1 MKKLTLLS
9 VALTLLLNCF
19 AQRNTRTFDDYMQ
32 KSRKRLTGAF
42 IFLGTGAALTAG
54 GTALIVS
61 AANEEDDYYDDNW
74 DGKVIGGAAL
84 MVTGIALMGTSIP
97 FFIMS
102 HKYKKKAMNLA
113 FKTEKIQ
120 MPRLGKQGNQYYPA
134 LSLKI
139 NIGR

>member
-1 MKKLTLLS
+1 MKKFTLLS
-9 VALTLLLNCF
+9 IGLILILNCF
-19 AQRNTRTFDDYMQ
+19 AQRNTRTYDDYMQ
-32 KSRKRLTGAF
+32 KSRKRMVGACV
-42 IFLGTGAALTAG
+42 FLGTGAALIIG
-54 GTALIVS
+54 GTALIIS
-61 AANEEDDYYDDNW
+61 AANEEDDYYDENW
-74 DGKVIGGAAL
+74 DGKLIGGAVM

-102 HKYKKKAMNLA
+102 HRYKKKAMNLA

-120 MPRLGKQGNQYYPA
+120 LPRIGKAGNQYYPA

>member
-1 MKKLTLLS
+1 MKKITLLS
-9 VALTLLLNCF
+9 VALILLLNCF
-19 AQRNTRTFDDYMQ
+19 AQRSTRTYEDYMQ
-32 KSRKRLTGAF
+32 KSRKRTTGAF

-54 GTALIVS
+54 GAALIVS
-61 AANEEDDYYDDNW
+61 AGNEEDSFDDDSW
-74 DGKVIGGAAL
+74 DGKVIGGAVM
-84 MVTGIALMGTSIP
+84 MVTGVALMASSIP

-113 FKTEKIQ
+113 FKTEKLQ
-120 MPRLGKQGNQYYPA
+120 LPRLGRQGNQYYPA